1 MMKRKYTIK
10 QILLSNQNWLR
21 FYEKYKDTLRIGILI
36 AVVKLLSC
44 RNIVR
49 GYHEYHC
56 SNPACT
62 HVKYVFH
69 TCKSKACSSCGKKAT
84 EIWIK
89 KQNNILPNTSWQ
101 HITFTMPCELWDFF
115 WYNRSLLNQISRL
128 AAHCIQTFTHKKKL
142 TPGIFIALHTFGR
155 NLKRNVH
162 LHVSTT
168 NGGLSEDESQWE
180 TVFFEQ
186 KTLMKIWRYQIINLF
201 REVYKSQSLI
211 IPPSIQKQLNPTFTF
226 NHFLNFLYKKY
237 WIVYCSKPSADY
249 KRNVAYLARYIKRPA
264 IAESKLRHYDGQS
277 VVFDY
282 LDHTTNTH
290 QQCELSAEEFIARF
304 VQHIPDVG
312 FRMIRYYGFLSN
324 RLRAKLLPIVYRLIG
339 QQKSLSIITSRY
351 AELIEKNFHFKPL
364 VCILCGQPLL
374 LVTVQFGKTG
384 VHQLLKLHRPLA
396 LLQIP

>member
-84 EIWIK
+84 EIWIE

-128 AAHCIQTFTHKKKL
+128 AAHCIQTFTQEKKL

-168 NGGLSEDESQWE
+168 NGGLSEERSQWE

-201 REVYKSQSLI
+201 REVYKSQLLISLDRLQTRTSSLQPSSPAPVRWYQTVI
-211 IPPSIQKQLNPTFTF
+211 ITTF
-226 NHFLNFLYKKY
+226 
-237 WIVYCSKPSADY
+237 S
-249 KRNVAYLARYIKRPA
+249 VAP
-264 IAESKLRHYDGQS
+264 
-277 VVFDY
+277 VF
-282 LDHTTNTH
+282 
-290 QQCELSAEEFIARF
+290 
-304 VQHIPDVG
+304 IPDGRISRV
-312 FRMIRYYGFLSN
+312 
-324 RLRAKLLPIVYRLIG
+324 RLA
-339 QQKSLSIITSRY
+339 S
-351 AELIEKNFHFKPL
+351 
-364 VCILCGQPLL
+364 
-374 LVTVQFGKTG
+374 
-384 VHQLLKLHRPLA
+384 
-396 LLQIP
+396 